1 MRRVF
6 TVQDSH
12 NRADIVSVKY
22 VPFVLNAHKL
32 SHGRWDKLIY
42 TIANGAK
49 YGKRL

>member
-6 TVQDSH
+6 AFQDSH

-22 VPFVLNAHKL
+22 APFDLDAHKL
-32 SHGRWDKLIY
+32 SHGRWDTLIY
-42 TIANGAK
+42 TIANGAN